1 MWKLQSR
8 RHFLKCSRNVGFAAA
23 SVLSGIIDCRSATA
37 DDFAANPSA
46 IEQWMDSWM
55 QADKKPVG
63 GLFVGRF
70 KDPIYFLTKPITWI
84 PNAGQEAYRS
94 VTAPVGFVT
103 DFASIPRAF
112 WSLLRPDGN
121 YTYPAIIHDFLYWT
135 QDRPKDEADQILKLG
150 MEDFAIDT
158 VSLNSIY
165 QGVHLFGGGAWEK
178 NAALRKQG
186 ELRIL
191 KQFTDDPTITW
202 EEWKKRPEV
211 FANPK

>member
-1 MWKLQSR
+1 
-8 RHFLKCSRNVGFAAA
+8 
-23 SVLSGIIDCRSATA
+23 
-37 DDFAANPSA
+37 
-46 IEQWMDSWM
+46 MDSWM

-63 GLFVGRF
+63 SLFVGRF
-70 KDPIYFLTKPITWI
+70 KDPIYFLTKPITWS
-84 PNAGQEAYRS
+84 PNAGQEAYHS

-135 QDRPKDEADQILKLG
+135 QDRPKDEADQILKFG

-158 VSLNSIY
+158 VSSNLIY
-165 QGVHLFGGGAWEK
+165 QGVHLFGGGAWET

-191 KQFTDDPTITW
+191 KQFPDDATITW
-202 EEWKKRPEV
+202 EEWKQRPEV
-211 FANPK
+211 FANSK